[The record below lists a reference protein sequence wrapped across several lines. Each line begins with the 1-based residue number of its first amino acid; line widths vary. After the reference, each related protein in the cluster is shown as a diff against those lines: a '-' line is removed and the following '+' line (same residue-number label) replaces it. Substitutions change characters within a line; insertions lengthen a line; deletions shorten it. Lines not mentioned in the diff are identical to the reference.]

1 MHSTAL
7 TGAPLRTHQSL
18 YGSSPRQDVDWS
30 AIRVLLETLGEL
42 TVEPDGNL
50 TTTRNGHVLTLHPGF
65 TKDLTE
71 AGEVDVLR
79 RFLRYSE
86 APPAGAAG
94 RDPHLLLV
102 IHGQE
107 ARLYRCQVIGGVPQL
122 ILPYQASE
130 KSNADQRGGRKPA
143 PVSTPAPSTDGF
155 YTRMAEDLQVAGQI
169 VVFGTGG
176 EAATFVAWLAQHD
189 SELSGRI
196 VATVRI
202 DEQHLDIA
210 GLLVAAREYYA
221 TLKVNAPALAPA

>member
-7 TGAPLRTHQSL
+7 TGPALRTHQSL

-30 AIRVLLETLGEL
+30 AIRILLETLGEV
-42 TVEPDGNL
+42 TTESDGNL

-71 AGEVDVLR
+71 SGEVDALR
-79 RFLRYSE
+79 RFLRDSE

-122 ILPYQASE
+122 ILPYQAE
-130 KSNADQRGGRKPA
+130 KPNSDQRGGRKAA
-143 PVSTPAPSTDGF
+143 PVSAPAPSSDGF

-196 VATVRI
+196 IATVRI

-221 TLKVNAPALAPA
+221 TLKEPAPTLVRA